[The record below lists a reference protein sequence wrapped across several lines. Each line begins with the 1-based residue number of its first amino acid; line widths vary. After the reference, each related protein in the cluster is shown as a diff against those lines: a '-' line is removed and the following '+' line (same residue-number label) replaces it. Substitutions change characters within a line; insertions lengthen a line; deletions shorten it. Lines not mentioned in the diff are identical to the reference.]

1 MKFEPRQ
8 CSAEQPRSVRAW
20 LGSAF
25 VHGALLAALLAYAPV
40 EGSAVAEPVEVAI
53 VELLPTMS
61 SSASPLA
68 ERATSSA
75 AIPSVAPAIPM
86 PRRMPAPPRR
96 AKPRLP
102 QPPAAAPVEAV
113 EPAEDDPPSIAAP
126 PAEEAPAATSQGST
140 VGAGSHAARGGGG
153 DPTDHSAYGAEIV
166 RILKLEIDRDPVA
179 GISAR
184 DSIQLLL
191 TVLPNGD
198 LEWTRDGRFG
208 FAEILRSSLG
218 PVRTRQ
224 LLRRIERAS
233 AQFPGHPDGLRSRR
247 YVVEVTIRFGALRH

>member
-1 MKFEPRQ
+1 MKLMPRQ
-8 CSAEQPRSVRAW
+8 GSAEQPRSVRAW

-40 EGSAVAEPVEVAI
+40 ERSAVAEPVEVAI
-53 VELLPTMS
+53 VELLPTMTS
-61 SSASPLA
+61 PVSPLA

-75 AIPSVAPAIPM
+75 AISSVAPAMPM

-96 AKPRLP
+96 AKPRPSPL
-102 QPPAAAPVEAV
+102 PAAAPVEPV
-113 EPAEDDPPSIAAP
+113 EDDPPSIAAP
-126 PAEEAPAATSQGST
+126 PAEDAPAASSQGST
-140 VGAGSHAARGGGG
+140 VGAASDAAHGGGG
-153 DPTDHSAYGAEIV
+153 EPTDHSAYGAEIV